1 MSESRL
7 PARILIADD
16 HPIIVIALAE
26 MLKSALGEHSLAV
39 DSVPDSDSLLSRLRN
54 ETWNYLVLDLHMPGH
69 LKSVPLLQAVLALQ
83 PSLQVV
89 VYTGAEHPCL
99 AQTLLEMGAR
109 AFVSKSSGPQVAI
122 EAISAVVAGSTYVD
136 PAVDLEAARKHP
148 WHQLTSGERAVLIA
162 LARGENLQAIAI
174 DSDRSYKT
182 VTTHK
187 YNALRKLGLRSK
199 DEIGHYL
206 AHHGLDYLLQ

>member
-1 MSESRL
+1 VSEGQS
-7 PARILIADD
+7 PARILVADD
-16 HPIIVIALAE
+16 HPIIVVAVAE
-26 MLKSALGEHSLAV
+26 MLKSALGQDGVVV
-39 DSVPDSDSLLSRLRN
+39 DSVANSDSLLSRL
-54 ETWNYLVLDLHMPGH
+54 EAEPWDYLVLDLHMPGH
-69 LKSVPLLQAVLALQ
+69 MKSVPLLQAVLAR
-83 PSLQVV
+83 PHPPHVII
-89 VYTGAEHPCL
+89 YTGAEHPCL
-99 AQTLLEMGAR
+99 AQTLLELGAH

-122 EAISAVVAGSTYVD
+122 EAISAVVAGGTYVD
-136 PAVDLEAARKHP
+136 PAVDLDAARKHP
-148 WHQLTSGERAVLIA
+148 WYQLTSGERAVLIA

>member
-1 MSESRL
+1 MSTQS
-7 PARILIADD
+7 PARFLVADD
-16 HPIIVIALAE
+16 HPIIVVALAE
-26 MLKSALGEHSLAV
+26 MLKTALGHDQVLI
-39 DSVPDSDSLLSRLRN
+39 DSVTDSDSLLARLQA
-54 ETWNYLVLDLHMPGH
+54 ETWDYLVLDMHMPGQR
-69 LKSVPLLQAVLALQ
+69 KSVPLLQAVLAVQRDLK
-83 PSLQVV
+83 VV
-89 VYTGAEHPCL
+89 IYTGAEHPCL
-99 AQTLLEMGAR
+99 AQILLELGAR
-109 AFVSKSSGPQVAI
+109 AFVSKSSGPQVAM
-122 EAISAVVAGSTYVD
+122 EAITTVVAGNTYVD
-136 PAVDLEAARKHP
+136 PIVDLEAARKHP

-206 AHHGLDYLLQ
+206 SHHGLDYLL

>member
-1 MSESRL
+1 VNESRL

-26 MLKSALGEHSLAV
+26 MLKSALGEHSLVV
-39 DSVPDSDSLLSRLRN
+39 DSVTDSDGLLSRL
-54 ETWNYLVLDLHMPGH
+54 ETEAWDYLVLDLHMPGH
-69 LKSVPLLQAVLALQ
+69 LKSVPLLQAVLAR
-83 PSLQVV
+83 PRAPQVII
-89 VYTGAEHPCL
+89 YTGAEHPCL
-99 AQTLLEMGAR
+99 AQTLLELGAR

-122 EAISAVVAGSTYVD
+122 EAISTVVAGGTYVD
-136 PAVDLEAARKHP
+136 PVVDLDAARKHP
-148 WHQLTSGERAVLIA
+148 WYQLTSGERAVLIA

-182 VTTHK
+182 ITTHK

>member
-1 MSESRL
+1 MSSNQL
-7 PARILIADD
+7 PWKVLIADD

-26 MLKSALGEHSLAV
+26 MLKSALSERNIQV
-39 DSVPDSDSLLSRLRN
+39 DSVTDGDGLLSRLKDGPLD
-54 ETWNYLVLDLHMPGH
+54 YLVLDLHMPGR
-69 LKSVPLLQAVLALQ
+69 LKSVPLLQAVLDIQ
-83 PSLQVV
+83 PELQVV
-89 VYTGAEHPCL
+89 IYTGADHPCL
-99 AQTLLEMGAR
+99 AQTCLELGAR

-122 EAISAVVAGSTYVD
+122 EAISTVVSGKTYVD
-136 PAVDLEAARKHP
+136 PAVNVEAAKKYP
-148 WHQLTSGERAVLIA
+148 WYQLTSGERAVLIA

-206 AHHGLDYLLQ
+206 AHNGLDYLLN

>member
-1 MSESRL
+1 MNSQ
-7 PARILIADD
+7 PARFLVADD

-26 MLKSALGEHSLAV
+26 MLKTALGRIV
-39 DSVPDSDSLLSRLRN
+39 IDSVTDSDSLLARLQEER
-54 ETWNYLVLDLHMPGH
+54 WDYLVLDMHMPGQR
-69 LKSVPLLQAVLALQ
+69 KSVPLLQAVLDMQRDLK
-83 PSLQVV
+83 VV
-89 VYTGAEHPCL
+89 IYTGAEHPCL
-99 AQTLLEMGAR
+99 AQTVLELGAR

-122 EAISAVVAGSTYVD
+122 AAITSVVAGDVYVD
-136 PAVDLEAARKHP
+136 PVVDLEAARKHP
-148 WHQLTSGERAVLIA
+148 WHQLTSGERAVVIA
-162 LARGENLQAIAI
+162 LARGENLQAIAL

-206 AHHGLDYLLQ
+206 AHHGLDYLL